1 MSENVTIVNQKSSA
15 IIFSFPSNHNKS
27 YLCKLRHR
35 KKVLKQ
41 FRKFISQDQH
51 IRTLIWS
58 AYYLFLKFLFKTQ
71 LCSYSKYDLNDNRK
85 RRVCQKIKENSHL
98 CFSAK
103 CKWYKKSAKIPKASQ
118 ISNIQLASFKIPT
131 AWGLNSASRLHII
144 FWKLIL

>member
-35 KKVLKQ
+35 KKVLKH
-41 FRKFISQDQH
+41 FRIFISQDQH

-71 LCSYSKYDLNDNRK
+71 LCSYSKYDLNDNRNYEFVK
-85 RRVCQKIKENSHL
+85 KLRKIVIYVFRRNANDTRSLLKSRKPAKFRIFSLHHL
-98 CFSAK
+98 KFR
-103 CKWYKKSAKIPKASQ
+103 Q
-118 ISNIQLASFKIPT
+118 R
-131 AWGLNSASRLHII
+131 GG
-144 FWKLIL
+144 